1 MSPETI
7 AVFLPNWIG
16 DAIMATPAIRH
27 LHEKFPRARLIAVA
41 RSYVAPIMHGS
52 PWFSEIVLHD
62 KTGREGLR
70 GAGVI
75 RELRRASVDVA
86 VLFPN
91 SFRSAMMAWFGN
103 CRRRIGFARYARG
116 CLLTDPLEPRRNAA
130 RKLAPS
136 PIVDEY
142 NRLAS
147 RLTGDTPEYRMELFT
162 EPEDDY
168 AASRLWTGLGLSSSR
183 PTVGL
188 NPGGAFG
195 ASKHW
200 PTSHFAELA
209 RGLIDRHNADILV
222 LCGPNERDIAREIQR
237 KADRPQVR
245 TLAEANLS
253 LGLLKGAIR
262 RLNLLV
268 TTDSGPRHIGA
279 AFGLPVVS
287 LFGPT
292 HIEWTDTYYPREV
305 QLAKSV
311 PCGPCQL
318 RACPLAEPLAHRCMT
333 ELLPADVLRA
343 ADRLLIEFPMA
354 VRGLRHVG

>member
-27 LHEKFPRARLIAVA
+27 LHETFPRARLVAVSRA
-41 RSYVAPIMHGS
+41 YVAPIMHGS
-52 PWFSEIVLHD
+52 PWFSSMVLHD
-62 KTGREGLR
+62 KTGKEGLR

-75 RELRRASVDVA
+75 RELRKLDIDVA
-86 VLFPN
+86 ILFPN
-91 SFRSAMMAWFGN
+91 SFRSAMMAWFGK
-103 CRRRIGFARYARG
+103 CDRRIGFARYARG
-116 CLLTDPLEPRRNAA
+116 CLLTDPLEPRRNP
-130 RKLAPS
+130 KGKIAPS

-162 EPEDDY
+162 EPEDDR
-168 AASRLWTGLGLSSSR
+168 AASRVWTGLGLSSR
-183 PTVGL
+183 PVIGL

-200 PTSHFAELA
+200 PTGHFADLA
-209 RGLIDRHNADILV
+209 NRLIDAHDADILV
-222 LCGPNERDIAREIQR
+222 LCGPKEREIAREIQQ
-237 KADRPQVR
+237 KAGRDEVK
-245 TLAEANLS
+245 TLADADLS
-253 LGLLKGAIR
+253 LGLLKGLIR
-262 RLNLLV
+262 RMNLLV

-292 HIEWTDTYYPREV
+292 HIEWTNTYYPREV
-305 QLAKSV
+305 HLSKKV

-318 RACPLAEPLAHRCMT
+318 RACPLAAPRTHQCMND
-333 ELLPADVLRA
+333 LMPATVA
-343 ADRLLIEFPMA
+343 AAVERLLAEFPLKT
-354 VRGLRHVG
+354 RGMRYAG